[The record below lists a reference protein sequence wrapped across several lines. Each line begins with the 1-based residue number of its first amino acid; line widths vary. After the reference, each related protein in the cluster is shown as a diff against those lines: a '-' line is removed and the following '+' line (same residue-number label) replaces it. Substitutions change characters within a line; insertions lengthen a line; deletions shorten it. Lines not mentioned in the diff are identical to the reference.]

1 MDWYYGCEN
10 SEFVLP
16 KDQEDL
22 LERYSSPGRWSEWG
36 IKAPE
41 CFNSTQEE
49 YLTKNTDATEV
60 EFNFIDKSFEDEIEF
75 DPYLQDKDQSS
86 SSSVCGGLS
95 EQFQQTGLSCDHQS
109 KYELQDLSTFEHV
122 DDIFLYKQLYKNEP
136 VIAWDSVLEDFPC
149 VENLHK
155 SFLYPENQSSN
166 TNGVVQKDVAAS
178 GFVPCNSDSKDCQDI
193 EARGTKIVDPF
204 EQSNGDKIMPE
215 QLSLEEFTLQGFEM
229 LIAQLT
235 EKTRICFRDALF
247 RLAKNTKHVVED
259 LDGDLNM
266 HQEMPHSVY
275 NETMRSVDKKP
286 MESETNIVDR
296 AVANLM
302 FNKMEINILDIPFTT
317 LVNMKREVTGSRVLQ
332 EQSSKALDVTQK
344 SHSPH
349 PEKLPAHA

>member
-10 SEFVLP
+10 GEYFLP

-22 LERYSSPGRWSEWG
+22 LERYSSPGCWSEWG

-41 CFNSTQEE
+41 CLNSTEE
-49 YLTKNTDATEV
+49 YLTKNTEETEV
-60 EFNFIDKSFEDEIEF
+60 EFNFIDKSFKDEIEF

-95 EQFQQTGLSCDHQS
+95 EQFQHTALSCDRQS

-122 DDIFLYKQLYKNEP
+122 DDFFL
-136 VIAWDSVLEDFPC
+136 DSVLEDFTC

-155 SFLYPENQSSN
+155 SFLYPENPSSN
-166 TNGVVQKDVAAS
+166 TNDADHKDVAAS
-178 GFVPCNSDSKDCQDI
+178 GFVSCNSDSKDCLDI
-193 EARGTKIVDPF
+193 EARTIKILDPF

-215 QLSLEEFTLQGFEM
+215 KLSLEECTLLGFEM
-229 LIAQLT
+229 LVAKFT
-235 EKTRICFRDALF
+235 ENTRICFRDALF
-247 RLAKNTKHVVED
+247 RLAKNTKQHAVEN
-259 LDGDLNM
+259 LDGDLNL

-317 LVNMKREVTGSRVLQ
+317 LVNMKREVTGSKVLQ

>member
-10 SEFVLP
+10 GEFFLP

-22 LERYSSPGRWSEWG
+22 LERYSSPGCWSEWG
-36 IKAPE
+36 TKAPE
-41 CFNSTQEE
+41 CLNSTEE
-49 YLTKNTDATEV
+49 YLTKNTEETEV
-60 EFNFIDKSFEDEIEF
+60 EFNFIDKSFKDEIEF
-75 DPYLQDKDQSS
+75 DPYLQDKDQSC

-95 EQFQQTGLSCDHQS
+95 EQFQQTALSCDRQS

-122 DDIFLYKQLYKNEP
+122 DDFFL
-136 VIAWDSVLEDFPC
+136 DSVLEDFPC

-155 SFLYPENQSSN
+155 SFLYHENQSSN
-166 TNGVVQKDVAAS
+166 TNDAVQKDVAAS
-178 GFVPCNSDSKDCQDI
+178 GFVPCNSDSKDCLDI
-193 EARGTKIVDPF
+193 EARAIKILDPS

-215 QLSLEEFTLQGFEM
+215 KLSLEECTLLGFEM
-229 LIAQLT
+229 LVAQFT

-247 RLAKNTKHVVED
+247 RLAKNTKQHAVED

-302 FNKMEINILDIPFTT
+302 FNKMEINILDIPFTA
-317 LVNMKREVTGSRVLQ
+317 LVNMKREATGSKVLQ

-344 SHSPH
+344 SHSPQ

>member
-49 YLTKNTDATEV
+49 YLSKNTDATEV

-122 DDIFLYKQLYKNEP
+122 DDIFL
-136 VIAWDSVLEDFPC
+136 DSVLEDFPC

-193 EARGTKIVDPF
+193 EARAIKILDPF

-266 HQEMPHSVY
+266 HQEMPHSVC

>member
-10 SEFVLP
+10 GEYFLP

-22 LERYSSPGRWSEWG
+22 LERYSSPGCWSEWG

-41 CFNSTQEE
+41 CLNSTEE
-49 YLTKNTDATEV
+49 YLTKNTEETEV
-60 EFNFIDKSFEDEIEF
+60 EFNFIDKSFKDEIEF

-95 EQFQQTGLSCDHQS
+95 EQFQHTALSCDRQS

-122 DDIFLYKQLYKNEP
+122 DDFFL
-136 VIAWDSVLEDFPC
+136 DSVLEDFTC

-155 SFLYPENQSSN
+155 SFLYPENPSSN
-166 TNGVVQKDVAAS
+166 TNDHKDVAAS
-178 GFVPCNSDSKDCQDI
+178 GFVSCNSDSKDCLDI
-193 EARGTKIVDPF
+193 EARTIKILDPF

-215 QLSLEEFTLQGFEM
+215 KLSLEECTLLGFEM
-229 LIAQLT
+229 LVAKFT
-235 EKTRICFRDALF
+235 ENTRICFRDALF
-247 RLAKNTKHVVED
+247 RLAKNTKQHAVEN
-259 LDGDLNM
+259 LDGDLNL

-317 LVNMKREVTGSRVLQ
+317 LVNMKREVTGSKVLQ